1 MKTKSA
7 IEALMKA
14 LEVNM
19 YGAAYPLHE
28 AGLRRLLDKLDIKSA
43 DYRGS
48 YLSGGGSLQM
58 ESLEGLF
65 GSVTF
70 QDVALGRWKK

>member
-14 LEVNM
+14 FEVNM

-48 YLSGGGSLQM
+48 YLSGGSLQM
-58 ESLEGLF
+58 ESLEGLLS
-65 GSVTF
+65 SVTF
-70 QDVALGRWKK
+70 EDGALGRWKK